1 MQIAQRGFKPWDNP
15 DNLMTQETSNTIVT
29 VVNVGLL
36 PPVVLVGV
44 VTNLINI
51 VVFAKQ
57 VGSTGCQ

>member
-1 MQIAQRGFKPWDNP
+1 
-15 DNLMTQETSNTIVT
+15 MTQETSNTIVT